1 MQLKKD
7 FHDIIAI
14 LGMLPCSKLSSKFK
28 MSTHLMNSM
37 NEITQPF
44 DIGKIAELSPLK
56 PEIYEG
62 RDDVAYPW
70 PKEE

>member
-1 MQLKKD
+1 
-7 FHDIIAI
+7 
-14 LGMLPCSKLSSKFK
+14 